1 MAAVG
6 PDGRRNLDRFNSGA
20 YLKNAQEVEQQQVAA
35 LASFFGVARDQMG
48 SVAEYAE
55 VLPDLGT
62 TDGMKAYRKM
72 SAAYAGK
79 GGIVAAVFEKG
90 RAKGFEEGR
99 VEGRRDREQKLGA
112 DGRPAL
118 DAGGPP
124 SKQTL
129 TAG

>member
-1 MAAVG
+1 
-6 PDGRRNLDRFNSGA
+6 
-20 YLKNAQEVEQQQVAA
+20 
-35 LASFFGVARDQMG
+35 
-48 SVAEYAE
+48 
-55 VLPDLGT
+55 
-62 TDGMKAYRKM
+62 MKAYRKM

-129 TAG
+129 TAGIALGRPGSTNALRRRYDAMNKK